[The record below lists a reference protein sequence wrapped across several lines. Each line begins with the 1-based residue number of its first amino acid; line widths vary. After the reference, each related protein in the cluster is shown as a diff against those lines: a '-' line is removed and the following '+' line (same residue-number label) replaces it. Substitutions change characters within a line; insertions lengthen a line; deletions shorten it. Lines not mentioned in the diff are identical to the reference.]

1 MALPRGSHSQEIRAK
16 NKSVFEHIGEL
27 HAPIHG
33 LLTVSMRTA
42 CIKHSSQDTLTCYLG
57 NENPSRTNKK
67 SLARILKK
75 YIYIVGL
82 SLPQETHLARRKRH
96 WPKDLLCRFYTC
108 WIFHI
113 EHRFDD
119 HFAMRHTIPHA
130 ARQTAYSLVC
140 KQLGRISQ
148 WRIFD
153 CDSFLLRESFALPVS
168 RWLVCQYP

>member
-1 MALPRGSHSQEIRAK
+1 M
-16 NKSVFEHIGEL
+16 EL

-33 LLTVSMRTA
+33 LLTVSMGTA
-42 CIKHSSQDTLTCYLG
+42 GIKHSSQATLTCYLG
-57 NENPSRTNKK
+57 NENPSRTNIK
-67 SLARILKK
+67 SLALILKK
-75 YIYIVGL
+75 IYIFSKKKYGNSGAKFIVGL

-96 WPKDLLCRFYTC
+96 WPTDLLCRFYTC

-148 WRIFD
+148 WRIFG